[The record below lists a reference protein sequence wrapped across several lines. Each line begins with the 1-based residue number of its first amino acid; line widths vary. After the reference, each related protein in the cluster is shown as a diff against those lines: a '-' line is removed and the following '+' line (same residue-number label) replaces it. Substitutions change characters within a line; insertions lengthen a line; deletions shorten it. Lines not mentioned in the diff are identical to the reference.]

1 MRQKKEGV
9 STLFEK
15 IMYSLGDIG
24 ANFCWSFMGGFVT
37 LYYTDSVGIAAG
49 FAGTMM
55 LVARVLD
62 GITDIITG
70 FIMERVHSRWGK
82 ARPWLMLSAPLLGI
96 SLFLSFH
103 VPGGLGYTGKLIW
116 VSVTYT
122 FTAAV
127 SFTLYNM
134 AFTALLP
141 LMSLDS
147 QDRGT
152 ISVMNRICTM
162 SGVLCLNVVTP
173 LLPAFGGGEKAQGA
187 WSLVSVLYAVI
198 CAVLVFCMGFFIQEK
213 VPVETFSNKKGD
225 AQNKFST
232 RETLKAVIFNK
243 YFVLILITFIIVYL
257 FQGLQGTAI
266 YYYRDVLGDMKLYS
280 TMSIVT
286 YLPMIIGMF
295 FVPFLFKKIGRRNA
309 AMCGMAV
316 ACVADI
322 VMYLTT
328 PNIPVFCV
336 MKCIEGFGRAPVSA
350 SIFTFVADL
359 VDYIVAKRGM
369 HAEGYIAMVSSVG
382 NKIGTGLGSA
392 AIGWGLAW
400 TGYNAGLDVQS
411 QATQGGITFL
421 MAGLPAIIAGIQVV
435 EFALWDMEKKNAEL
449 EGGGNEVL

>member
-1 MRQKKEGV
+1 MKQKKEGV

-173 LLPAFGGGEKAQGA
+173 LLLAFGGGEKAQGA

-198 CAVLVFCMGFFIQEK
+198 CAVLVFCMGVFYSGKSTCRDFFK
-213 VPVETFSNKKGD
+213 
-225 AQNKFST
+225 
-232 RETLKAVIFNK
+232 
-243 YFVLILITFIIVYL
+243 
-257 FQGLQGTAI
+257 
-266 YYYRDVLGDMKLYS
+266 
-280 TMSIVT
+280 
-286 YLPMIIGMF
+286 
-295 FVPFLFKKIGRRNA
+295 
-309 AMCGMAV
+309 
-316 ACVADI
+316 
-322 VMYLTT
+322 
-328 PNIPVFCV
+328 
-336 MKCIEGFGRAPVSA
+336 
-350 SIFTFVADL
+350 
-359 VDYIVAKRGM
+359 
-369 HAEGYIAMVSSVG
+369 
-382 NKIGTGLGSA
+382 
-392 AIGWGLAW
+392 
-400 TGYNAGLDVQS
+400 
-411 QATQGGITFL
+411 
-421 MAGLPAIIAGIQVV
+421 
-435 EFALWDMEKKNAEL
+435 
-449 EGGGNEVL
+449 